1 MELEPHEGLENTI
14 GLLHGATAA
23 ALLDTAMGCA
33 ISTMLPAGQGA
44 VTLDLKLTYLR
55 PLSVKSGTISAEGK
69 VIKLGRQTSY
79 AEGWVRDAAG
89 NLAVH
94 ATATFSMVG
103 DEPHARNKMQLS
115 CEPQLLLYDCKHII
129 GPAMRYSREHKLET
143 HARIVKKAS
152 VRLREKGAHG
162 IGVAD
167 LMKDAGL
174 THGGFYAHFDSRE
187 ALVIEAFAY
196 AMDRSTERWRRLAE
210 TMPPEKR
217 MAAIVESYLTPLHR
231 DDPGHGCAVTALGAE
246 IARESPKTRKAFAA
260 KLEQM
265 VDMLAEQLPDV
276 PRKAA
281 RKQALATLSTM
292 VGTLVL
298 ARIAGSGELSDEI
311 LGAGRDAALGRAAPA
326 RPRRRSLELRR
337 VG

>member
-1 MELEPHEGLENTI
+1 
-14 GLLHGATAA
+14 
-23 ALLDTAMGCA
+23 
-33 ISTMLPAGQGA
+33 
-44 VTLDLKLTYLR
+44 
-55 PLSVKSGTISAEGK
+55 
-69 VIKLGRQTSY
+69 
-79 AEGWVRDAAG
+79 
-89 NLAVH
+89 
-94 ATATFSMVG
+94 
-103 DEPHARNKMQLS
+103 
-115 CEPQLLLYDCKHII
+115 
-129 GPAMRYSREHKLET
+129 MRYSKEHKLET

-152 VRLREKGAHG
+152 IRLREKGAHG

-210 TMPPEKR
+210 TIPPEKR
-217 MAAIVESYLTPLHR
+217 MAAIVESYLTSLHR

-292 VGTLVL
+292 VGALVL

-311 LGAGRDAALGRAAPA
+311 LGAGRDAALGRPAPVRPAAKKSRTSA
-326 RPRRRSLELRR
+326 A
-337 VG
+337 